1 MIALWDGLPALTQ
14 DIAQAVLLIL
24 PALIVGG
31 TVLRGYAP
39 LPLIGAIL
47 WRFRW
52 ANALFVMLIAVS
64 VGMGI
69 GLLAQE
75 RGLQRG
81 TAAAADKFDLVV
93 TAPGSEITMMLAA
106 VYLQSSDV
114 PLLDGATY
122 AAIAGHAHVALAAP
136 LGFGDSFGAS
146 PIVGTTSEFTI
157 HLSDGH
163 IEGRMWQDH
172 GEAVVGALTPLQIGE
187 GFVPAHGVGDGAEH
201 DVHGGEELHV
211 VGRMAASGTPWD
223 RAILLPI
230 ETLWEVHGL
239 ANGHAPERGGQI
251 GPPFDPAYFPGT
263 PVIVVRA
270 DELWANYAL
279 RSEFTTDRTM
289 AFFPGTVLSNLYRV
303 LGDIRQAMSL
313 MTLVTQSLVAA
324 SVLLGLFILS
334 RLFQRQLALL
344 RALGAPARF
353 VFAIWWSYGAVL
365 LVIGATSG
373 AVLGMI
379 AAAALSRVVSARTG
393 ILVSAPIGWSE
404 IHYLAGFIS
413 LMTLLS
419 LLPALAAFRKS
430 IVAGLRS

>member
-1 MIALWDGLPALTQ
+1 
-14 DIAQAVLLIL
+14 
-24 PALIVGG
+24 
-31 TVLRGYAP
+31 
-39 LPLIGAIL
+39 
-47 WRFRW
+47 
-52 ANALFVMLIAVS
+52 
-64 VGMGI
+64 
-69 GLLAQE
+69 
-75 RGLQRG
+75 
-81 TAAAADKFDLVV
+81 
-93 TAPGSEITMMLAA
+93 
-106 VYLQSSDV
+106 
-114 PLLDGATY
+114 
-122 AAIAGHAHVALAAP
+122 
-136 LGFGDSFGAS
+136 
-146 PIVGTTSEFTI
+146 
-157 HLSDGH
+157 
-163 IEGRMWQDH
+163 
-172 GEAVVGALTPLQIGE
+172 
-187 GFVPAHGVGDGAEH
+187 
-201 DVHGGEELHV
+201 
-211 VGRMAASGTPWD
+211 
-223 RAILLPI
+223 
-230 ETLWEVHGL
+230 
-239 ANGHAPERGGQI
+239 
-251 GPPFDPAYFPGT
+251 
-263 PVIVVRA
+263 
-270 DELWANYAL
+270 LWANYAL

-353 VFAIWWSYGAVL
+353 VFAILWSYGAVL